1 MLRAIPLKGGLNV
14 FVPSLFHRNQLLRFF
29 ATAGALS
36 RTSPKSIKKIFDDN
50 SYWRNINSQDVN
62 NSKIAQYLF
71 KKNKTGLFK
80 NPYLTSPDGLR
91 KFSQASLTQAK
102 ELLEKMRNDF
112 SEDGKLSYI
121 MNLDRLSDT
130 LCRVIDLCE
139 FIRSTHP
146 EDEFVKAAQD
156 CHEQMFEFM
165 NVLNTDVSLCN
176 MLKSVLNNPEIAPK
190 LSEEELKVGKI
201 LLDDF
206 EKSGIYMNPGVREK
220 FIQLSQEIS
229 LVGQEF
235 INHID
240 YPGSNSV
247 KIPCKDLDSSK
258 VSTFLLKQLNKD
270 VKGQNYK
277 VPTFGYAAFALLKS
291 CEIEVVRKKIWTAL
305 HSCSDKQIKRLDR
318 LIKLRAVL
326 ANLMHKGSYAEYQ
339 LEGKMAKNPKD
350 VQDFILTLM
359 NNTIDKT
366 ANELKFIADL
376 KAKDLKKPLTTN
388 TDEILKLVRPWDRD
402 YYTGKYIQLNP
413 SNVPSAKEISY
424 YFTLGNVIQ
433 GLSDL
438 FQQIYGIR
446 LEPAIADEG
455 ETWSPDVRRLNV
467 ISEEEGIIGI
477 IYCDLFERN
486 GKTSNPAH
494 FTVCCSR
501 QIYPHETDF
510 STIQVGEN
518 PNGSYFQ
525 LPVISLVCNF
535 SPVPIASKKSLCFL
549 QLSEVETLFHEMG
562 HAMHSMLGRTHM
574 QNISGTRC
582 ATDFV
587 ELPSILME
595 HFAKDIRVL
604 TRIGKHYETGETIQK
619 GMLQCFM
626 KTTNF
631 LQNCETYSQAKMAML
646 DQSFHDEKIMSD
658 IDNFNVVD
666 NYQALERH
674 LKVLVDDQSNWCG
687 RFGHLFGYGATYYS
701 YLFDRTIASKIWYT
715 LFDDDPYSRNNGD
728 KFKKHLLKWGGLKDP
743 WKCIADVLECPM
755 LEKGGSDAMEFIA
768 QSHKS

>member
-1 MLRAIPLKGGLNV
+1 MTIMFYMATLKRGFNVSVPLL
-14 FVPSLFHRNQLLRFF
+14 SRQSQLIRSF
-29 ATAGALS
+29 ATAGAVS
-36 RTSPKSIKKIFDDN
+36 RTSSKSIKNIFDDN
-50 SYWRNINSQDVN
+50 SYWRSINSQDAN

-71 KKNKTGLFK
+71 QKTKTGLFK

-91 KFSQASLTQAK
+91 QFSQVSLRQAQ
-102 ELLEKMRNDF
+102 ELLERMRND
-112 SEDGKLSYI
+112 STENGKLTYI

-146 EDEFVKAAQD
+146 DDAFVKAAQD

-176 MLKSVLNNPEIAPK
+176 MLKTVLNSPKISSK

-206 EKSGIYMNPGVREK
+206 EKSGIYMNPDVREK

-235 INHID
+235 INHTD

-247 KIPCKDLDSSK
+247 KISCRELDNSN
-258 VSTFLLKQLNKD
+258 VSAFLLKQLNKD

-277 VPTFGYAAFALLKS
+277 VPTFGYAAYALLKS
-291 CEIEVVRKKIWTAL
+291 CEKEQVRKKIWTAL
-305 HSCSDKQIKRLDR
+305 HSCSDKQIKRLNH
-318 LIKLRAVL
+318 LIKLRANL
-326 ANLMHKGSYAEYQ
+326 ADLMHKGSYAEYQ

-359 NNTIDKT
+359 NDTIDKT
-366 ANELKFIADL
+366 ATELKFIAEL
-376 KAKDLKKPLTTN
+376 KAKDLKKPLATK

-402 YYTGKYIQLNP
+402 YYTGKYLQLNP
-413 SNVPSAKEISY
+413 SNAPSAKEISS

-438 FQQIYGIR
+438 FQHIYGIK

-477 IYCDLFERN
+477 IYCDLFERS

-501 QIYPHETDF
+501 QIYPNETDF
-510 STIQVGEN
+510 STIQLGEN
-518 PNGSYFQ
+518 ADGSFFQ

-535 SPVPIASKKSLCFL
+535 APIPIASKKSLCFL

-595 HFAKDIRVL
+595 HFAKDIRIL
-604 TRIGKHYETGETIQK
+604 TRIGKHYETGETVEPD
-619 GMLQCFM
+619 MLQSFM
-626 KTTNF
+626 RTTNF

-646 DQSFHDEKIMSD
+646 DQSFHDEEVISN
-658 IDNFNVVD
+658 IDNYDVVK
-666 NYQALERH
+666 NYQALERR

-701 YLFDRTIASKIWYT
+701 YLFDRTIASKIWYA
-715 LFDDDPYSRNNGD
+715 LFEDDPYSRKNGD
-728 KFKKHLLKWGGLKDP
+728 KFKKHLLKWGG
-743 WKCIADVLECPM
+743 
-755 LEKGGSDAMEFIA
+755 
-768 QSHKS
+768 